1 LFRVHISNIRFE
13 RGESYA
19 IFLPTAM
26 AKTPKVKKRGTS
38 TPIAIL
44 CHDTNCLAEVSFRSR
59 AARRG
64 ASPPAKDSAVKPSA
78 KETDY
83 KPWLH
88 NAQNAGI
95 TKKQKAKPLK
105 RQQKVRQQRAMEKA
119 DAVVDKLERKVAD
132 SKARS
137 KRIQSRAKAWEELNA
152 QSASVKKTAADE
164 TVVQDAMV
172 GAEDERQEKNMED
185 VAMPVPLAEDVNVDV
200 AGMAVMAAEIDA
212 EVDEV
217 I

>member
-1 LFRVHISNIRFE
+1 
-13 RGESYA
+13 
-19 IFLPTAM
+19 M
-26 AKTPKVKKRGTS
+26 AKTPKVKKR
-38 TPIAIL
+38 
-44 CHDTNCLAEVSFRSR
+44 EVSFRSR

>member
-1 LFRVHISNIRFE
+1 
-13 RGESYA
+13 
-19 IFLPTAM
+19 
-26 AKTPKVKKRGTS
+26 
-38 TPIAIL
+38 
-44 CHDTNCLAEVSFRSR
+44 
-59 AARRG
+59 
-64 ASPPAKDSAVKPSA
+64 
-78 KETDY
+78 
-83 KPWLH
+83 
-88 NAQNAGI
+88 
-95 TKKQKAKPLK
+95 
-105 RQQKVRQQRAMEKA
+105 MEKA

>member
-1 LFRVHISNIRFE
+1 
-13 RGESYA
+13 
-19 IFLPTAM
+19 M
-26 AKTPKVKKRGTS
+26 AKTPKVKKR
-38 TPIAIL
+38 
-44 CHDTNCLAEVSFRSR
+44 EVSFRSR

-64 ASPPAKDSAVKPSA
+64 ASPPAKDVAVKPSS
-78 KETDY
+78 KETEY

-152 QSASVKKTAADE
+152 TSAPVKKTAAEE
-164 TVVQDAMV
+164 TAVEDAV
-172 GAEDERQEKNMED
+172 LGAEGGREERDMED
-185 VAMPVPLAEDVNVDV
+185 VAMPVPEITDVSVDI
-200 AGMAVMAAEIDA
+200 AATPTAATATEVEA

-217 I
+217 T

>member
-1 LFRVHISNIRFE
+1 MLHI
-13 RGESYA
+13 
-19 IFLPTAM
+19 PPAM
-26 AKTPKVKKRGTS
+26 AKTPKVKKR
-38 TPIAIL
+38 
-44 CHDTNCLAEVSFRSR
+44 AEVSFRSR

-152 QSASVKKTAADE
+152 QSTAVKKTAADE
-164 TVVQDAMV
+164 TAVEEAML

-185 VAMPVPLAEDVNVDV
+185 VAMSVPESTKIAEDVNVTV
-200 AGMAVMAAEIDA
+200 AAMPPAVMAAEIDA

>member
-1 LFRVHISNIRFE
+1 
-13 RGESYA
+13 
-19 IFLPTAM
+19 M
-26 AKTPKVKKRGTS
+26 AKTPKVKKR
-38 TPIAIL
+38 
-44 CHDTNCLAEVSFRSR
+44 EVSFRSR

-64 ASPPAKDSAVKPSA
+64 ASPPAKDSAAKPSA

-137 KRIQSRAKAWEELNA
+137 KRIQLRAKAWEELNA
-152 QSASVKKTAADE
+152 QSIAVKKTAADE
-164 TVVQDAMV
+164 TAVEEAMP
-172 GAEDERQEKNMED
+172 GAEDERQERNIED
-185 VAMPVPLAEDVNVDV
+185 VAMPVPESTKIAEDVNVNV
-200 AGMAVMAAEIDA
+200 AAMPPAVMAAEIDA

>member
-1 LFRVHISNIRFE
+1 
-13 RGESYA
+13 
-19 IFLPTAM
+19 M